1 MYKRQV
7 QLRDY
12 FEKTIL
18 AKVPRAKII
27 AHKEKRLGNTSAVF
41 MPGLT
46 AETQVMAF
54 DLAGIAVS
62 AGAACSS
69 GKVRQ
74 SHVLKAMNLPDELI
88 NNTIR
93 VSFGWQNSEEDVNRL
108 IEAWLRIY
116 QDSN

>member
-1 MYKRQV
+1 MQIKK
-7 QLRDY
+7 LFSCGTI

-62 AGAACSS
+62 AGLRVRLARSDKATSS
-69 GKVRQ
+69 KQ
-74 SHVLKAMNLPDELI
+74 
-88 NNTIR
+88 
-93 VSFGWQNSEEDVNRL
+93 
-108 IEAWLRIY
+108 RIY
-116 QDSN
+116 R